1 MAITVYTEQQLY
13 DAALGYFRLS
23 FPTQDL
29 SDRGMFGLLA
39 RAFARFFSLAQQEI
53 LQVNYDA
60 IPAYQQ
66 DADGNVRSRTSS
78 SALDEWAFVFGLP
91 SGVAGIWGRRGAT
104 ISTGGSGTPTGVA
117 ATLIPSGSTLADPTG
132 QIFVET
138 TAAVTLNG
146 PPNTNTVPLVST
158 ATGVAANL
166 PAGTVLTWQPSI
178 ANIDPTMT
186 LTDALVGAEDIES
199 DVDLLARILRRIQL
213 PPRGGT
219 ANDYRN
225 WTEEAT
231 NLTTGASLGIER
243 GYVYPLRSGLGTVDV
258 VPLQNGSGS
267 GRIPGGATLVL
278 LLAYLNS
285 KRPVTATVNVV
296 AALAVAL
303 RLRVRVRPSP
313 AKGGTYLYD
322 WNDAGLA
329 TAITNPNSTNKTIE
343 CAAPAALKAAVDA
356 GQQPRIQIINSFS
369 GAGPLPFQARV
380 VSYVAGAPDVLTLD
394 SFPAVGP
401 VGGTDYFWA
410 GGGVVDLVAS
420 RLLTYVDS
428 VGPSRQSG
436 YADTLDA
443 WEADITLA
451 RVADVVM
458 ETKDS
463 DGTRM
468 ILDIPRLSTNGITIA
483 VGSGAFAPNS
493 YTPRDVGSGIELATL
508 RSGGGL
514 EIVQAT

>member
-1 MAITVYTEQQLY
+1 MAITVYTEQELY
-13 DAALGYFRLS
+13 DAALNYFRLS
-23 FPTQDL
+23 FPSQDL
-29 SDRGMFGLLA
+29 SDRGFFGLLA

-91 SGVAGIWGRRGAT
+91 SGTPGIYGRRGAT
-104 ISTGGSGTPTGVA
+104 ISTGGSGTPSGIA
-117 ATLIPSGSTLADPTG
+117 GTLIPSGSTLTDPTG

-146 PPNTNTVPLVST
+146 PPNTNAVPLVST
-158 ATGVAANL
+158 TTGVAANL
-166 PAGTVLTWQPSI
+166 PLGTLLSWQPSI

-186 LTDALVGAEDIES
+186 LTAALVGAEDRES

-231 NLTTGASLGIER
+231 NLTAGASLGISR
-243 GYVYPLRSGLGTVDV
+243 GYIYPLRSGLGTVDV

-267 GRIPGGATLVL
+267 GRIPGAGTLIL

-285 KRPVTATVNVV
+285 RRPVTATVNVV
-296 AALAVAL
+296 AALPVAL

-322 WNDAGLA
+322 WNDSGIV
-329 TAITNPNSTNKTIE
+329 TNISNPNSTNKTIE

-356 GQQPRIQIINSFS
+356 GQRPRIQIINSFAGS
-369 GAGPLPFQARV
+369 GPLPFQARV
-380 VSYVAGAPDVLTLD
+380 LSYVAGAPDVLTLD
-394 SFPAVGP
+394 TFPSTGP

-410 GGGVVDLVAS
+410 GGGVVDLVAA
-420 RLLTYVDS
+420 RLLAYVDS

-443 WEADITLA
+443 WEADVTLA
-451 RVADVVM
+451 RIADVVM

-468 ILDIPRLSTNGITIA
+468 ILDIPRLSTNGIAIA
-483 VGSGAFAPNS
+483 VRSAAFAPTS
-493 YTPRDVGSGIELATL
+493 YTPRDVGSGVELATL
-508 RSGGGL
+508 RNGGGL
-514 EIVQAT
+514 EVVQAT